1 MSEPS
6 GSGTTVPAGTG
17 QAGTPAGQPV
27 PAPAAAPGEVEFT
40 AVKASWILYT
50 ADDGRE
56 ERVYLKPGKP
66 HRVAYSRRLTVR
78 LGSPSEVS
86 YRAGARAE
94 TVEVGKKES
103 RVLEFP

>member
-1 MSEPS
+1 MGQQSVPS
-6 GSGTTVPAGTG
+6 AGS
-17 QAGTPAGQPV
+17 
-27 PAPAAAPGEVEFT
+27 GEVEFT

-56 ERVYLKPGKP
+56 ERIYLKPGKP
-66 HRVAYSRRLTVR
+66 HRVTYSRRLTVR

-94 TVEVGKKES
+94 TIEVGKKES